1 MPKAALPL
9 LASQAPELG
18 DLTGWAVE
26 LGKTVSPPSNTSLR
40 YMMMVAM
47 RSLPSCGCHQSS
59 NQSVCAS
66 AQAHLSERA
75 YMQGSPSGSER
86 PACPAA

>member
-1 MPKAALPL
+1 MSVCECPAALPL
-9 LASQAPELG
+9 LVFQAPEHG

-26 LGKTVSPPSNTSLR
+26 FGKTVSPPSNTSLR

-59 NQSVCAS
+59 SQSVCAS
-66 AQAHLSERA
+66 ALADLSERA
-75 YMQGSPSGSER
+75 HTGIPQWK
-86 PACPAA
+86 